1 MAMKLASPTPKCFQC
16 GSILIQISKIES
28 HPEGS
33 LFPQTTSI
41 FRCSNVECQAQ
52 KDKDEAKRM
61 KLQEEK
67 NEADKN
73 RASQRQ
79 KRSVKG
85 ASEILAKH
93 SNI

>member
-1 MAMKLASPTPKCFQC
+1 MAMKISSAPSKCFQC
-16 GSILIQISKIES
+16 GSILIQISKVQS

-85 ASEILAKH
+85 ASDILAKH
-93 SNI
+93 TGI